1 MVHLF
6 LMKLF
11 RGSKVTPYRRQILMG
26 LVLVP
31 AIILSGSLGAH
42 AAAPAAPAAPNAGS
56 ASGLSISPLR
66 QELTLKPGQAD
77 KIDVTLKNI
86 TGGSI
91 TAKVSVRDFESD
103 NVTGNPKVITDPNFK
118 SPASIRNFLIGLDDV
133 PLAVG
138 EQKTVSIPVQTPNN
152 AVPGAYYGLVEYQA
166 VPGGNNNPA
175 GNNKVALSAAV
186 SQLVFITVP
195 GNITERMQVNA
206 IHVYRD
212 KAGTNEGLFFTSIPQ
227 AAGIELRNLGNGFAK
242 PFGHIGLQN
251 SEGKEIYSYELNG
264 GITRAIVL
272 PSSSRIFK
280 DPIKNIT
287 RPGRYTIVA
296 NVSYGSGS
304 AILTAKKTFW
314 YIPKWVIVALVVIVL
329 LLVGV
334 VYLARRRYKRSTN
347 RHHRY

>member
-1 MVHLF
+1 
-6 LMKLF
+6 MKLF
-11 RGSKVTPYRRQILMG
+11 RGNKATPYYRQILAG

-42 AAAPAAPAAPNAGS
+42 AAAPATPNAGS

-77 KIDVTLKNI
+77 KIDITLKNI
-86 TGGSI
+86 TGGPI
-91 TAKVSVRDFESD
+91 NAKVAVRDFESD

-118 SPASIRNFLIGLDDV
+118 SPASIRNFLVGLGDL
-133 PLAVG
+133 PLAIG
-138 EQKTVSIPVQTPNN
+138 EQKTFSIPVQTPGN
-152 AVPGAYYGLVEYQA
+152 ATPGAYYGLIEYQA
-166 VPGGNNNPA
+166 VPSDTGTQA

-195 GNITERMQVNA
+195 GNITERMQINA
-206 IHVYRD
+206 IHIYRD
-212 KAGTNEGLFFTSIPQ
+212 KAGANEGLFFTSIPQ
-227 AAGIELRNLGNGFAK
+227 MAGIELRNLGNGFAR
-242 PFGHIGLQN
+242 PFGHIALQN

-264 GITRAIVL
+264 GITRGLVL
-272 PSSSRIFK
+272 PNSTRIFK

-296 NVSYGSGS
+296 NISYGSGS
-304 AILTAKKTFW
+304 AILTGKKTFW
-314 YIPKWVIVALVVIVL
+314 YIPKWVIVVLVVIL
-329 LLVGV
+329 LLLAGA